1 MKPKKN
7 LLGNSKI
14 AVIGSGMMTGVG
26 LTTQSTCA
34 AIRCKLNNFVET
46 KFLDNNEEPVVGSYV
61 PLENALRGYR
71 KLLHLVVSSIRE
83 CLDQLPDPDADSI
96 TLLVCLP
103 ESNRPG
109 VIKGLHEKILGDIQA
124 ELSLTFSKASQ
135 TFAQDRVSGVYAI
148 DKARELLTRGA
159 CRFCIIAG
167 VDSFL
172 TNGTISAFGP
182 RLLKENNSDGFI
194 PGEAGCSVIL
204 GRLTPGMKPVLEIS
218 GTGFGKETIHIESE
232 NSLSMKAEGMVQAV
246 SNALGE
252 AGQDLANI
260 DYRMSDANGEQYV
273 FKEAALTLTRVLKKR
288 KEKFDIWHP
297 ADCLGEIG
305 AAIVPC
311 TLGFAL
317 TAAQKKY
324 APGNKLVCHYGN
336 DDGTR
341 GAVILEYKNL
351 DK

>member
-1 MKPKKN
+1 MKSKKG
-7 LLGNSKI
+7 LPQQEKI

-26 LTTQSTCA
+26 FTSPSTCA
-34 AIRCKLNNFVET
+34 AMRCKLNDFVET
-46 KFLDNNEEPVVGSYV
+46 VFLDDVASRITGSYV
-61 PLENALRGYR
+61 PLQNALRGYSR
-71 KLLHLVVSSIRE
+71 LLHLVVSSIRE
-83 CLDQLPDPDADSI
+83 CLEQLPEPDTDSI
-96 TLLVCLP
+96 ALLVCLP
-103 ESNRPG
+103 EPNRPG
-109 VIKGLHEKILGDIQA
+109 VIKGLDEKILGDIQA
-124 ELSLTFSKASQ
+124 ELSLTFSKASR

-148 DKARELLTRGA
+148 EKARELLARGA

-172 TNGTISAFGP
+172 TNGTISAFGS
-182 RLLKENNSDGFI
+182 RLLKESNSDGFI
-194 PGEAGCSVIL
+194 PGEAGCSIIL
-204 GRLTPGMKPVLEIS
+204 SRFTPEMKQVMEIS
-218 GTGFGKETIHIESE
+218 GTGFGKEPIHIESD

-246 SNALGE
+246 SNALVD
-252 AGQDLANI
+252 AGQDLENI

-273 FKEAALTLTRVLKKR
+273 FKEAALTLTRVLKQR
-288 KEKFDIWHP
+288 KDKFDIWHP

-317 TAAQKKY
+317 TAAQKEY
-324 APGNKLVCHYGN
+324 ASGNKLVCHYGN

-351 DK
+351 DN